1 MLTKSVEEFAS
12 QNNLGVITT
21 FRRGGAAQMSI
32 VSCAPFGEGVAF
44 TTTEDR
50 AKLINLRRNPRCSLL
65 VSQDDWWGFVVLEGE
80 AKVQGAD
87 NTPAAELRDALR
99 EVYRRIAGE
108 HPDWEEYDR
117 AMVDE
122 RRAVVTVVP
131 DHVYGTK
138 A

>member
-1 MLTKSVEEFAS
+1 MLTKSVKEFAS
-12 QNNLGVITT
+12 ENSRGVLTT
-21 FRRGGAAQMSI
+21 FRRSGALQMSV

-65 VSQDDWWGFVVLEGE
+65 VSRDDWWGFVVLEGE
-80 AKVQGAD
+80 ARVQGAD
-87 NTPAAELRDALR
+87 DMPADELRDALR

-108 HPDWEEYDR
+108 HPDWGEYDR